1 MSGCPVRCK
10 FCATGQMKRWRNLTA
25 QEIIDQVEFVISR
38 NPEFNPENSKE
49 FKINYTRMGEP
60 FLNIN
65 NVKEA
70 IQILNKKY
78 PYLHHYV
85 STVGI
90 NNSDFSW
97 IVDNITLQ
105 VSLHS
110 TDESSRDWLI
120 PYKNKMSIKKLGQI
134 RNRSYLKT
142 TINLTLVKEEDFDI
156 EVLKKYFDKDYFFV
170 KISPINPNDNSSK
183 YDMGD
188 GIIDGKNLI

>member
-1 MSGCPVRCK
+1 MNSYKIDKASLCEVPVK
-10 FCATGQMKRWRNLTA
+10 TT
-25 QEIIDQVEFVISR
+25 
-38 NPEFNPENSKE
+38 PE
-49 FKINYTRMGEP
+49 
-60 FLNIN
+60 

-70 IQILNKKY
+70 IFTLDKKY
-78 PYLHHYV
+78 PNLHHYV
-85 STVGI
+85 STIGI
-90 NNSDFSW
+90 SDSDFSW
-97 IVDNITLQ
+97 IIDNITLQ